1 VLGLNVRIIGNA
13 AHLVGLA
20 MNLHL
25 TRTRIAAK
33 KAVEVVQHP
42 SSHSP
47 LGRHVVILAD
57 VLQEFAGSDAPANLF
72 G

>member
-1 VLGLNVRIIGNA
+1 
-13 AHLVGLA
+13 